1 MKTLRNGFILMLI
14 ATFMLACATNNSGT
28 TDPNKKTKRGAAI
41 GAVIGGV
48 AGAVIGNQSG
58 SNRTGAV
65 IGAAT
70 GAAVGAAVG
79 RRMDKQEQELRQIE
93 GVEVTRPS
101 EGEIA
106 VRLTNDILFD
116 TDSSALRSASRTT
129 LNDLAQNFRQ
139 YPDNRIAVE
148 GHTDSTGSQDYNQKL
163 SERRASSVADYLID
177 QGVAAS
183 AITVYG
189 FGEMQPKSSN
199 DTAEGRQLN
208 RRVEIHITAPPSAG
222 GSR

>member
-1 MKTLRNGFILMLI
+1 MLRKSFILVII
-14 ATFMLACATNNSGT
+14 AAFTFACATTDGG

-48 AGAVIGNQSG
+48 AGAVIGNQG
-58 SNRTGAV
+58 GNNRTGAV
-65 IGAAT
+65 IGAAA
-70 GAAVGAAVG
+70 GAAIGAAAG

-116 TDSSALRSASRTT
+116 TDSYALRSASRST
-129 LNDLAQNFRQ
+129 LTELAQNFRQ
-139 YPDNRIAVE
+139 YPDNRINVE
-148 GHTDSTGSQDYNQKL
+148 GHTDNTGSDAHNQQL
-163 SERRASSVADYLID
+163 SENRAASVADYLID
-177 QGVAAS
+177 QGVAS
-183 AITVYG
+183 SKIVVYG
-189 FGEMQPKSSN
+189 FGEARPKSSN

-208 RRVEIHITAPPSAG
+208 RRVEIHIRATQQ
-222 GSR
+222 